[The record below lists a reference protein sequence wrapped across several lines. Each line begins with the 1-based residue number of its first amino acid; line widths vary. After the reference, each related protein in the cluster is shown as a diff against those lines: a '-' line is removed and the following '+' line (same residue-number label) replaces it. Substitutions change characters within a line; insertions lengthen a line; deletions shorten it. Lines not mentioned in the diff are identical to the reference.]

1 MSDQEPLQAA
11 GLSGTNGKPDGVGDT
26 ATHGLDGASQSDGG
40 AYPNPHTCKEARG
53 ESTGF
58 KGGQTE
64 QGYYGKGQVGGEK
77 ADPDE
82 PGVVGQGGQKS
93 H

>member
-1 MSDQEPLQAA
+1 MTDQEPLQAA
-11 GLSGTNGKPDGVGDT
+11 GSPGTKGKPDGVGDT

-40 AYPNPHTCKEARG
+40 AYPNPHTGKEARG
-53 ESTGF
+53 ESPGF

-64 QGYYGKGQVGGEK
+64 QGYYGKGQFGGEK

-82 PGVVGQGGQKS
+82 PGVVGQGGRKAD
-93 H
+93 